1 MQAHNNYCAQLTVHS
16 RTAERACWE
25 SELTK
30 RSLFHS
36 MLSYKNKPRRA
47 RSLVRQQ
54 LAAHVEQA
62 WNGLKRGAKSAWI
75 TKRKEVNNV
84 RSVCMDERG
93 GRGEQ
98 ERRKL
103 KLTYASLP
111 VVCICISSRKCRTWG
126 REDSEESGNKRTR
139 RIQQKQLHLQLEPN
153 KPLLLL
159 LLLCLSSYLE
169 LRQRHQ
175 INK

>member
-1 MQAHNNYCAQLTVHS
+1 MSLYTYWRMSRYLPRQAYNNYCPQLTVHS
-16 RTAERACWE
+16 PTAERACWE
-25 SELTK
+25 SESTK
-30 RSLFHS
+30 RSLFHTI
-36 MLSYKNKPRRA
+36 LSYKNKPRRA

-62 WNGLKRGAKSAWI
+62 WNGLKRGAKNAWK

-93 GRGEQ
+93 GRAER

-111 VVCICISSRKCRTWG
+111 VCVHLHKFKKVQNIRERREWRKREPTNKAKTTKTIAFATW
-126 REDSEESGNKRTR
+126 T
-139 RIQQKQLHLQLEPN
+139 Q
-153 KPLLLL
+153 
-159 LLLCLSSYLE
+159 
-169 LRQRHQ
+169 
-175 INK
+175 